1 MNKIKA
7 NLKLIL
13 LVFKYTPLFAIWGIL
28 MIVIDVLG
36 TLLDLEI
43 LEKIIELV
51 TKGSKFNEV
60 LKFII
65 LIITIKIVLVILGS
79 LYYGYIR
86 TRGRNIWVKKI
97 QSVIYKKAS
106 QRTNF

>member
-43 LEKIIELV
+43 L
-51 TKGSKFNEV
+51 
-60 LKFII
+60 
-65 LIITIKIVLVILGS
+65 
-79 LYYGYIR
+79 
-86 TRGRNIWVKKI
+86 
-97 QSVIYKKAS
+97 
-106 QRTNF
+106 